1 LEEER
6 QDGGIPRWAS
16 WSGESTRPT
25 REAAT
30 IGVMRGHGAWCAT
43 RPCFRGGGGRHILVD
58 MGARKT
64 ATTARGGG
72 ALASLEQ
79 VYAPDRAAWR
89 RWLARHHATSP
100 GIWLVFDKKASR
112 PDRLAYADA
121 VEEAL
126 CFGWVDSL
134 VRTLDAARYVQL
146 MTPRKP
152 KSTWSRSNKERI
164 ERLTALGLMAEAGIA
179 AVERAKANGS
189 WSSLDQVE
197 SLTVPDDLAAALAA
211 TPDAAANFAA
221 FSRSA
226 RFGYLHW
233 ISQAVRPETRARRV
247 AEVVRHAAANRKARQ
262 LEGAGTPTK
271 LGAKRAPAKAAAA
284 EPASRQRAAKK
295 EAPKKK
301 RTSTKRSPTK
311 RGRRA

>member
-1 LEEER
+1 MVMAAR
-6 QDGGIPRWAS
+6 KPT
-16 WSGESTRPT
+16 STPS
-25 REAAT
+25 A
-30 IGVMRGHGAWCAT
+30 
-43 RPCFRGGGGRHILVD
+43 GGR
-58 MGARKT
+58 
-64 ATTARGGG
+64 
-72 ALASLEQ
+72 LASLEQ

-112 PDRLAYADA
+112 SDRLAYADA

-134 VRTLDAARYVQL
+134 VRTLDTARYVQL

-164 ERLTALGLMAEAGIA
+164 ERLTALGVMAEAGIA

-189 WSSLDQVE
+189 WSSLDHVAA
-197 SLTVPDDLAAALAA
+197 LTVPDDLAAALAA
-211 TPDAAANFAA
+211 SPEASANFAA

-262 LEGAGTPTK
+262 LEGTAAPAGPTA
-271 LGAKRAPAKAAAA
+271 AKRAPKKGTAQKGASKKPAPTQPASTKAA
-284 EPASRQRAAKK
+284 
-295 EAPKKK
+295 
-301 RTSTKRSPTK
+301 STKRASAK
-311 RGRRA
+311 RARRR